1 MKRMWNRR
9 LVARLAAL
17 VSAVAMLAA
26 GVMGPVAAQQKDIV
40 IGTHEAGSSHYL
52 AGAAIADV
60 LSKHSGMTGKLV
72 AVSGA
77 GVWLPM
83 MDNRE
88 VDLGVESFH
97 GVWQAYHGVKPFAKA
112 YNVRLV
118 LVGGG
123 INVGL
128 YVRDDSPAKSRKDI
142 KGLRI
147 GARYPGAPNIAT
159 YAEAELANVGL
170 DWSNVTSVPRTSLYA
185 GQREDVTQKRLDVF
199 YASVG
204 SAVTRELDS
213 NVGIRFLGADNTPE
227 AVARMRK
234 VYPAM
239 LTRVEP
245 GAPGI
250 KQPMWLTYLP
260 AYLVVRTDLPDEV
273 VYKVAKTLWEKN
285 AELRKVDAK
294 MKSWTTANY
303 ATDQAAIPY
312 HSGAIRFYKEMKA
325 WSAAAEKNQ
334 TDVTRAK

>member
-1 MKRMWNRR
+1 MIGTWNRR
-9 LVARLAAL
+9 AGARLAAV
-17 VSAVAMLAA
+17 VSTAVMLAVGDMGSA
-26 GVMGPVAAQQKDIV
+26 GAQQKDVI

-52 AGAAIADV
+52 AGASIADV

-97 GVWQAYHGVKPFAKA
+97 GVWQAYQGVKPFPKA
-112 YNVRLV
+112 YDVRLV

-128 YVRDDSPAKSRKDI
+128 YVRDDSSVKSRKDI
-142 KGLRI
+142 KGQRI

-170 DWSNVTSVPRTSLYA
+170 DWTSVAPVPRTSLYA
-185 GQREDVTQKRLDVF
+185 GQSEDVTQKRLDVF

-213 NVGIRFLGADNTPE
+213 KVGIRFLGADNTPE

-250 KQPMWLTYLP
+250 KEAMWLTYLP
-260 AYLVVRTDLPDEV
+260 AYLIARADLPDEV
-273 VYKVAKTLWEKN
+273 VYKVVKTLWEKN
-285 AELRKVDAK
+285 PELHKVDAK
-294 MKSWTTANY
+294 MKSWTTGNY

-312 HSGAIRFYKEMKA
+312 HPGAIRFYKEMNA
-325 WSAAAEKNQ
+325 WSAATEKNQ
-334 TDVTRAK
+334 KDVARAR

>member
-1 MKRMWNRR
+1 MIGIWNRR
-9 LVARLAAL
+9 AGAQ
-17 VSAVAMLAA
+17 LAA
-26 GVMGPVAAQQKDIV
+26 GVCAGVLLAAGGIGSAAAQQKDVV

-83 MDNRE
+83 MENRE

-97 GVWQAYHGVKPFAKA
+97 GVWQAYRGAKPFAKA
-112 YNVRLV
+112 YAIRLV

-170 DWSNVTSVPRTSLYA
+170 DWSSVAPVPRTSLYA

-213 NVGIRFLGADNTPE
+213 NVGIRFLGADNSPA

-239 LTRVEP
+239 LTQVQP

-260 AYLVVRTDLPDEV
+260 AYLVARADLPDDV
-273 VYKVAKTLWEKN
+273 VYKVVKTLWEKN
-285 AELRKVDAK
+285 ADLRKVDAK
-294 MKSWTTANY
+294 MKGWTTAKF

-312 HSGAIRFYKEMKA
+312 HPGAIRFYKEMKA

-334 TDVTRAK
+334 KDVARAK